1 MKPTVE
7 ATTVSRPNRL
17 LMALA
22 AIWMVASLA
31 VGGMVTADLRAD
43 GADPASITRLDGT
56 STTATRP

>member
-1 MKPTVE
+1 MKPSAE
-7 ATTVSRPNRL
+7 ATAVSRPNRL

-56 STTATRP
+56 PTTATRP